1 VTLTVLRGENL
12 VNFLH
17 ESKINAPRNVVWEW
31 HNQEGAFD
39 RLTPPWENLESIS
52 APEDLSPG
60 GTRIIKMKVGPIK
73 MKWVAEHTDLI
84 EGELFADRMV
94 RGPFKRWWHTHRF
107 IEHGKEV
114 TIVRDEVS
122 YDIPFGFLG
131 RLFGGRYVRKMID
144 NMFTSRSI
152 SLQRDIKRHQSFSGL
167 PRKRILVS
175 GASGLI
181 GSHLIPFL
189 DTGGHELIQ
198 LVRRE
203 PTNENQRYWNPAN
216 GELDPTLFDG
226 IDAVIHLGG
235 VGIGDKRWT
244 KKRKESILNSR
255 KDSVTLLSET
265 IASLDEKPEVF
276 IVASAIG
283 IYGNRGDE
291 DIDENSTYGEGF
303 LTDTAMVWESSAD
316 ASRAAGIRTIHL
328 RSGIVLNPKGGALG
342 RMLFPFKMGAGGPIG
357 SGKQWMSWISM
368 DDHIAAIQH
377 LMMTPQCDGAYN
389 LTAPNPV
396 RQKSFAK
403 TLGRVLRRPAFA
415 PLPGFVLRILFGELA
430 RPLLLEG
437 QKVYPR
443 RLLESGFEF
452 EHQNLED
459 ALRDSLG
466 KWKKNNSGQA

>member
-1 VTLTVLRGENL
+1 M
-12 VNFLH
+12 VNFQH
-17 ESKINAPRNVVWEW
+17 DTRINAPRDVVWDW
-31 HNQEGAFD
+31 HSREGAFD
-39 RLTPPWENLESIS
+39 RLTPPWEHMESIS
-52 APEDLSPG
+52 SPPDLSPG
-60 GTRIIKMKVGPIK
+60 GRRVIRMKLGPFK

-94 RGPFKRWWHTHRF
+94 RGPFKRWWHTHRLV
-107 IEHGKEV
+107 EEKKDV

-122 YDIPFGFLG
+122 YDLPFGFLG
-131 RLFGGRYVRKMID
+131 RLFGSRYVRKMVLR
-144 NMFTSRSI
+144 MFTSREI
-152 SLQRDIKRHQSFSGL
+152 SLKRDIWRHQSFSDL

-181 GSHLIPFL
+181 GSQLIPFL
-189 DTGGHELIQ
+189 DTGGHEVIQ
-198 LVRRE
+198 LVRRK
-203 PTNENQRYWNPAN
+203 PTNQNQRYWNPEK
-216 GELDPTLFDG
+216 GELDPLLFEG

-244 KKRKESILNSR
+244 KKRKEAIVSSR
-255 KDSVTLLSET
+255 KESVTLLSET
-265 IASLDEKPEVF
+265 MASLKEKPEVF

-283 IYGNRGDE
+283 IYGDRGDE
-291 DIDENSTYGEGF
+291 DIDENSPHGKGF
-303 LTDTAMVWESSAD
+303 LTDTALIWESSAD
-316 ASRAAGIRTIHL
+316 AARTAGIRTIHL
-328 RSGIVLNPKGGALG
+328 RSGIVLTPKGGALG

-357 SGKQWMSWISM
+357 SGKQWMSWISI
-368 DDHIAAIQH
+368 DDHIAAVQH
-377 LMMTPQCDGAYN
+377 LMMTTKCEGPYN

-415 PLPGFVLRILFGELA
+415 PLPGFVVRILFGELA

-437 QKVYPR
+437 QKVHPR

-452 EHQNLED
+452 EHQSLED

-466 KWKKNNSGQA
+466 KWKKE